1 MNIFCDIYN
10 IEVNKEASPTLPM
23 QIPIFVYNLC
33 YCFNK
38 TSSETNEFSFCH
50 KLCFSNPYI
59 FATRSRSRPLIFQNI
74 NFVGSNSLNLK
85 YQSFTLSGCKDKG
98 IRKFEF
104 VAKTQFLCKQIHFLG
119 FSRNNV
125 RYCRVTHKG

>member
-1 MNIFCDIYN
+1 M
-10 IEVNKEASPTLPM
+10 KT
-23 QIPIFVYNLC
+23 PIFVYTLC

-38 TSSETNEFSFCH
+38 TSSETKELSFCH
-50 KLCFSNPYI
+50 KPCFSDPYI

-85 YQSFTLSGCKDKG
+85 YQSFTLFGCQGKG

-104 VAKTQFLCKQIHFLG
+104 VAKTQFLCKKIHFLG
-119 FSRNNV
+119 FLRNNI
-125 RYCRVTHKG
+125 RYYRVSHKGWDVFSIPNFTVCFLIFIISCN